1 MIYSEF
7 EKIPFQN
14 RATER
19 LRQTYA
25 VLYFLSNGASRR
37 EAIAKASDY
46 FPQIHDRYQTIE
58 SKISTQIRVSLDT
71 FFGWYNNGTLL
82 SELVSRLGLNE
93 HDRNLFAELLNA
105 SAPELLPLPEEID
118 ATGEALVEGAGKKI
132 TINAYERNP
141 RARKICIE
149 HYGTAC
155 SVCEFSF
162 QKKYGPVGRGYIH
175 VHHLRLISEIRKDYV
190 IDPILDLRPICPNCH
205 AIIHSRKP
213 PYTIEEMKKM
223 HTTAT

>member
-37 EAIAKASDY
+37 EAITKASKY

-58 SKISTQIRVSLDT
+58 SKISTQIEVSLDT

-82 SELVSRLGLNE
+82 SELVSRLSLNE
-93 HDRNLFAELLNA
+93 YDRNLFAELLNA
-105 SAPELLPLPEEID
+105 SAPEILPLPEEIESG
-118 ATGEALVEGAGKKI
+118 GEALVEGAVKTI
-132 TINAYERNP
+132 AINAYERNP
-141 RARKICIE
+141 KARKICIE
-149 HYGTAC
+149 HYGTVC

-162 QKKYGPVGRGYIH
+162 QNKYGSVGRGYIH
-175 VHHLRLISEIRKDYV
+175 VHHLTLISEVRGDYV
-190 IDPILDLRPICPNCH
+190 IDPIRDLRPICPNCH
-205 AIIHSRKP
+205 AMIHSRKP
-213 PYTIEEMKKM
+213 PYTIEETRKM
-223 HTTAT
+223 LNTAT

>member
-37 EAIAKASDY
+37 EAITKASDY

-58 SKISTQIRVSLDT
+58 SKISTQIRVSLGT
-71 FFGWYNNGTLL
+71 FFKWYNNGTLL
-82 SELVSRLGLNE
+82 SELVSRLSLNE
-93 HDRNLFAELLNA
+93 NDRNLFAELLNA
-105 SAPELLPLPEEID
+105 SAPDLLPLPEEID
-118 ATGEALVEGAGKKI
+118 PTGEALVEGAVKTI
-132 TINAYERNP
+132 AINAYERNSK
-141 RARKICIE
+141 ARKICIE
-149 HYGTAC
+149 HYGTVC
-155 SVCEFSF
+155 SVCKFSF
-162 QKKYGPVGRGYIH
+162 QTKYGSVGREYIH
-175 VHHLRLISEIRKDYV
+175 VHHLKLMSEVREDYV
-190 IDPILDLRPICPNCH
+190 IDPIRDLRPICPNCH

-213 PYTIEEMKKM
+213 PYTIEEMRKIL
-223 HTTAT
+223 TTAT

>member
-1 MIYSEF
+1 MIYPEF

-25 VLYFLSNGASRR
+25 VLYFLGNGASRK
-37 EAIAKASDY
+37 EAITKASNY

-58 SKISTQIRVSLDT
+58 SKISTQIGVPLDI

-82 SELVSRLGLNE
+82 SELISHLSLND
-93 HDRNLFAELLNA
+93 HDRNLFAELLNT
-105 SAPELLPLPEEID
+105 SVPEIMPLPEEID
-118 ATGEALVEGAGKKI
+118 AIDEALVEGAGKKV
-132 TINAYERNP
+132 TINAYERNAK
-141 RARKICIE
+141 ARKICIE

-162 QKKYGPVGRGYIH
+162 QKKYGSVGKGYIH
-175 VHHLRLISEIRKDYV
+175 VHHLKLISEIRKDYV
-190 IDPILDLRPICPNCH
+190 IDPIRDLRPICPNCH

-213 PYTIEEMKKM
+213 PYTIEEMRKILN
-223 HTTAT
+223 TGT